1 MPTLK
6 TGKTKQ
12 ILKKLYIGILVLLV
26 ILLGIVFTFSILYF
40 IFPDLIDLP
49 KQMDSTYVRNAF
61 VHSLGLVGVC
71 FLLIILLLITI
82 RKSDFRRQE
91 QENRFHIYQS
101 MFANLNTGLIV
112 LDDERVLR
120 YINNSGIQ
128 LICRDPLI
136 NLEGMAFR
144 DIVEPLLIPIEERL
158 SSAMD
163 ENMNLSREFRVFL
176 KDGIKCIKCDFYTI
190 LDKGYG
196 QLYVISLEDK
206 TEEDNIKQKLSA
218 QLVETKRYISAK
230 DNFFANMSHEIRT
243 PINAILGMTYF
254 VKNLTTQPKC
264 AEYITKI
271 ESSSELLLS
280 VVNDI
285 LDFSKM
291 QGNKFTLKPEN
302 FNLSD
307 IKKIL
312 VDLFSLKAQQK
323 GLEMVVNFACPEILF
338 VYGDQFR
345 LTQIFMNLVSNAVK
359 FTDKGSITVN
369 LNHEVIEND
378 IILRCSVR
386 DTGIGLSEDDISRL
400 FTDFEQFGEVLVKN
414 HEGTG
419 LGLAISKKLVELMNG
434 VIWADSLPGKGSS
447 FHFVVVLKKPVPTFV
462 QSFPMDL
469 PRVKRRTGR
478 VLVVEDNEINR
489 EIAESLLRE
498 LGLAVDHADNGLE
511 SIDLCR
517 SHPLDYYDL
526 VLMDIHMPLMNGYDA
541 ARIIKLEL
549 GIICPIVVVTAT
561 SENGDM
567 LEANKDVVSGAIL
580 KPYSP
585 GIFRA
590 LFENDAV

>member
-1 MPTLK
+1 MPVK
-6 TGKTKQ
+6 TRQ

-26 ILLGIVFTFSILYF
+26 ILLGILFTFSIIYF
-40 IFPDLIDLP
+40 LFPDLIDLSMRINP
-49 KQMDSTYVRNAF
+49 TYIRDAF
-61 VHSLGLVGVC
+61 VHSLGLVGIC
-71 FLLIILLLITI
+71 FLLIILLLVTI
-82 RKSDFRRQE
+82 HKSDSIRQRE
-91 QENRFHIYQS
+91 ENRFHIYQS
-101 MFANLNTGLIV
+101 MFVNMNTGLIV
-112 LDDERVLR
+112 LDDERILR
-120 YINNSGIQ
+120 YINNAGIKM
-128 LICRDPLI
+128 IGRDPLI
-136 NLEGMAFR
+136 NLEGTAFR

-176 KDGIKCIKCDFYTI
+176 NNGIKCIKCDFYTI
-190 LDKGYG
+190 SDNGFG
-196 QLYVISLEDK
+196 QLYVLSLEDK
-206 TEEDNIKQKLSA
+206 TEEDSIKQKLSA

-302 FNLSD
+302 FNLAD

-312 VDLFSLKAQQK
+312 LDLFSLKAQQK
-323 GLEMVVNFACPEILF
+323 GLEMVVNFDCPDILLI
-338 VYGDQFR
+338 YGDQFR

-359 FTDKGSITVN
+359 FTDAGSITVS

-434 VIWADSLPGKGSS
+434 VIWADSMPGKGSS
-447 FHFVVVLKKPVPTFV
+447 FHFVVVFRKPVPTFV
-462 QSFPMDL
+462 QTFPADL
-469 PRVKRRTGR
+469 PRVKRHSNR

-489 EIAESLLRE
+489 EIAEALLRE
-498 LGLAVDHADNGLE
+498 LGLSVDHADNGLE
-511 SIDLCR
+511 AIDLCR
-517 SHPLDYYDL
+517 SHPNDYYDL
-526 VLMDIHMPLMNGYDA
+526 ALMDIHMPRMNGYDA
-541 ARIIKLEL
+541 ARIMKLEI
-549 GIICPIVVVTAT
+549 GMTCPIVAVTAT

-567 LEANKDVVSGAIL
+567 LEANKDIISGAIL

-585 GIFRA
+585 GIFRV
-590 LFENDAV
+590 LFESDVV

>member
-1 MPTLK
+1 MSL
-6 TGKTKQ
+6 KTKQ

-26 ILLGIVFTFSILYF
+26 VLLGIIFTFSIVYF
-40 IFPDLIDLP
+40 LFPDLINLP
-49 KQMDSTYVRNAF
+49 MRMDPTYVKNAF
-61 VHSLGLVGVC
+61 VHSLGLVGIS
-71 FLLIILLLITI
+71 FLLIILLLVTI
-82 RKSDFRRQE
+82 HKSDILRQQE
-91 QENRFHIYQS
+91 ENRFHVYQS
-101 MFANLNTGLIV
+101 MFVNMNTGLIV
-112 LDDERVLR
+112 LDDKRILR
-120 YINNSGIQ
+120 YINNAGIQ
-128 LICRDPLI
+128 LLGRDPLI
-136 NLEGMAFR
+136 DLEGTAFR

-158 SSAMD
+158 STAMD

-176 KDGIKCIKCDFYTI
+176 NNGIKCIKCDFYTI
-190 LDKGYG
+190 LDNGSG
-196 QLYVISLEDK
+196 QLYVLSLEDK

-264 AEYITKI
+264 VEYISKI

-291 QGNKFTLKPEN
+291 QGNKFNLKSEN

-312 VDLFSLKAQQK
+312 LDLFSLKAQQK
-323 GLEMVVNFACPEILF
+323 GLEMSINFDCPDIFLI
-338 VYGDQFR
+338 YGDQFR

-359 FTDKGSITVN
+359 FTDAGSITVN

-447 FHFVVVLKKPVPTFV
+447 FHFVVVFRKPAPTFT
-462 QSFPMDL
+462 QTFPADL
-469 PRVKRRTGR
+469 PHVKRHSNR

-489 EIAESLLRE
+489 EIAEALLLE
-498 LGLAVDHADNGLE
+498 LGLSVDHANNGLE
-511 SIDLCR
+511 AIDLCR
-517 SHPLDYYDL
+517 SQPTDYYDL
-526 VLMDIHMPLMNGYDA
+526 VLMDIHMPRMNGYDA
-541 ARIIKLEL
+541 ARILKQEIA
-549 GIICPIVVVTAT
+549 ITCPIVVVTAT
-561 SENGDM
+561 SENSDM
-567 LEANKDVVSGAIL
+567 LEANKDIISGAIL

-585 GIFRA
+585 GIFRV
-590 LFENDAV
+590 LFESDVV